1 MSNLIGTNDVKN
13 ELGKNFIE
21 YAAAVNT
28 DRALPDAKSGL
39 KPVAKRILWS
49 AYEQGRFSSKPH
61 VKSARI
67 VGDCMAAYHPHGD
80 SSIYGAMVRLSQN
93 WVLRYPLIDWHGS
106 NGNIAGDGPAAA
118 RYTEARLSKIAED
131 GLLAGLKKKN
141 VDFIDNYD
149 ETLDEPVTLPAIFPN
164 LLCNPNSGIG
174 VAMACNWL
182 PHNLNEV
189 ATAIYDYMDGKEP
202 MIPGPD
208 FPTGG
213 IVINSKDIPMIIK
226 TGHGS
231 VKVRG
236 KYKIE
241 KSNIV
246 FYEIPYGTTIEGL
259 LSEIGKVCDEKEIE
273 GISEIRDES
282 NKKGIRIVIECEKNV
297 LPEAIVNKLYSK
309 TNLQTSISYNQ
320 VALIDKTP
328 TQLGLK
334 DCCKIYV
341 DHNIDC
347 LIKEMNFDLDKAKA
361 RLHIVEGLLIALEDI
376 DNVIALIKKSADSG
390 AAKVSLME
398 KYKLDEI
405 QAKSILAMRLS
416 SLAHMEKVEL
426 ENEKKELV
434 DKIADIEDVIS
445 NKARQLSMIKDRLS
459 AIVKKYGDAR
469 RTELTHIE
477 LKPEE
482 KEIAEVIPEDV
493 VVVATTTGTIKK
505 VPKASFKVQRRG
517 GKGIKAK
524 GDPVLDIIKTNT
536 VDTLMFFTDKGKMYR
551 TIVDN
556 VPTGTNATK
565 GTLISDIVKIADD
578 EKVIAVTSLHRTSMP
593 KYAIFITKN
602 GLFKKTYLEEYM
614 KTKRNAGIAAMT
626 VREGDSVVDIIF
638 MDEEDMVIITK
649 DGMSIRFTTS
659 DINSVGRIAQGV
671 KAIKLNDGDEVI
683 AALPVHKET
692 DSVAVFSENGVGKK
706 TSLKE
711 YPVQGRGGK
720 GTITYK
726 PNASSGYLVSAK
738 MISDEDNL
746 LIIGNYSSIC
756 ISAKEIPEIGKTGV
770 GNILLKNNR
779 ITSVEK
785 I

>member
-1 MSNLIGTNDVKN
+1 MSNTN
-13 ELGKNFIE
+13 ELVTELSQNFIE
-21 YAAAVNT
+21 YAASVNS
-28 DRALPDAKSGL
+28 DRAIPDAKSGL
-39 KPVAKRILWS
+39 KPVAKRILYG
-49 AYEQGRFSSKPH
+49 AFVEGRSSNKPH
-61 VKSARI
+61 VKCARI
-67 VGDCMAAYHPHGD
+67 VGDVMGSFHPHGD
-80 SSIYGAMVRLSQN
+80 SSIYGALVRLSQP
-93 WVLRYPLIDWHGS
+93 WIMRYPLLDFHGNQGS
-106 NGNIAGDGPAAA
+106 INGDGPAAY
-118 RYTEARLSKIAED
+118 RYTEARLSKFCED
-131 GLLAGLKKKN
+131 GMLQGIKKRN
-141 VDFIDNYD
+141 VDFIPSYD
-149 ETLDEPVTLPAIFPN
+149 ESTEEPVTLPAIFPN

-189 ATAIYDYMDGKEP
+189 ASAIYDYMDGKEP

-213 IVINSKDIPMIIK
+213 IIINSKDIPMIIK

-309 TNLQTSISYNQ
+309 TNLQTSVSYNQ

-398 KYKLDEI
+398 KYKLDET

-434 DKIADIEDVIS
+434 DKIADIEDIIS
-445 NKARQLSMIKDRLS
+445 NKARQLSIIKDRLS

-517 GKGIKAK
+517 GKGVKAK

-565 GTLISDIVKIADD
+565 GTLISDIIKIAD

-726 PNASSGYLVSAK
+726 PNASSGHLVSAK

-779 ITSVEK
+779 IISVEK

>member
-1 MSNLIGTNDVKN
+1 MQTNDIKN
-13 ELGKNFIE
+13 ELGTNFIE
-21 YAAAVNT
+21 YAVACNT

-49 AYEQGRFSSKPH
+49 AYEQGRLSSKPH

-80 SSIYGAMVRLSQN
+80 SSIYGAMVRLSQP

-189 ATAIYDYMDGKEP
+189 AAAIYDYMDGKEP

-213 IVINSKDIPMIIK
+213 IIINSKDIPMIIK

-398 KYKLDEI
+398 KYKLDET

-726 PNASSGYLVSAK
+726 PNASSGHLVSAK

>member
-1 MSNLIGTNDVKN
+1 MFNDVRN
-13 ELGKNFIE
+13 ELSVNFIE

-49 AYEQGRFSSKPH
+49 AYEQGRLSSKPH

-93 WVLRYPLIDWHGS
+93 WVLRYPLIDFHGS

-189 ATAIYDYMDGKEP
+189 AAAIYDYMDGKEP

-213 IVINSKDIPMIIK
+213 IIINSKDLPMIIK

-361 RLHIVEGLLIALEDI
+361 RLHIVEGLLIALENI

-638 MDEEDMVIITK
+638 MDEEDMVIITR

-726 PNASSGYLVSAK
+726 PNASSGHLVSAK

>member
-1 MSNLIGTNDVKN
+1 MQTNDIKN
-13 ELGKNFIE
+13 ELGTNFIE
-21 YAAAVNT
+21 YAVACNT

-49 AYEQGRFSSKPH
+49 AYEQGRLSSKPH

-189 ATAIYDYMDGKEP
+189 AAAIYDYMDGKEP

-361 RLHIVEGLLIALEDI
+361 RLHIVEGLSIALEDI

-390 AAKVSLME
+390 TAKVSLME

-445 NKARQLSMIKDRLS
+445 NKARQLSMIKNRLS

-726 PNASSGYLVSAK
+726 PNASSGHLVSAK

>member
-1 MSNLIGTNDVKN
+1 MQTNDIKN
-13 ELGKNFIE
+13 ELGTNFIE
-21 YAAAVNT
+21 YAVACNT

-49 AYEQGRFSSKPH
+49 AYEQGRLSSKPH

-80 SSIYGAMVRLSQN
+80 SSIYGAMVRLSQP

-189 ATAIYDYMDGKEP
+189 AAAIYDYMDGKEP

-213 IVINSKDIPMIIK
+213 IIINSKDIPMIIK

-726 PNASSGYLVSAK
+726 PNASSGCLVSAK

>member
-1 MSNLIGTNDVKN
+1 MQTNDIKN
-13 ELGKNFIE
+13 ELGTNFIE
-21 YAAAVNT
+21 YAVACNT

-49 AYEQGRFSSKPH
+49 AYEQGRLSSKPH

-80 SSIYGAMVRLSQN
+80 SSIYGAMVRLSQP

-189 ATAIYDYMDGKEP
+189 AAAIYDYMDGKEP

-213 IVINSKDIPMIIK
+213 IIINSKDIPMIIK